1 MLRVASF
8 AALMVSLFGL
18 AAYRSGGPELLERPL
33 PANSTVANLFVIQGN
48 VGLQWADAADAAL
61 ADTAAK
67 SVRVLMLNYTAYDSA
82 YIHKMKT
89 LLAKRLPGIALTD
102 FWGGTPQQLSEA
114 LAAQDLVVITYP
126 AAGVSRQIRAYGK
139 VLKEYVQEG
148 GAVLFSGTD
157 QFGILQ
163 QYGLFDLDFGYFC
176 SGMQVHEDAY
186 DHPVLASTPSDF
198 SLANY
203 VYPLDI
209 SDANFITLADIR
221 GYPAIGYK
229 PIGNGK
235 VVYLGMEYYYDEVVS
250 SQILENTVRWLTP
263 LSTGAEVALAGGQQP
278 VENTTWQTRSAHRT
292 EERLFA
298 GSNGAAPATST
309 PTFDM
314 KVYPNPYLE
323 KATVDVNLEK
333 SAPVTIEMTDETG
346 GRVAVLL
353 PYRVLSPGFYRV
365 EVPNVAP
372 GIYFVKC
379 QAGNQTT
386 VKKVVKVAAQ

>member
-1 MLRVASF
+1 
-8 AALMVSLFGL
+8 
-18 AAYRSGGPELLERPL
+18 
-33 PANSTVANLFVIQGN
+33 
-48 VGLQWADAADAAL
+48 
-61 ADTAAK
+61 
-67 SVRVLMLNYTAYDSA
+67 
-82 YIHKMKT
+82 
-89 LLAKRLPGIALTD
+89 
-102 FWGGTPQQLSEA
+102 
-114 LAAQDLVVITYP
+114 VITYP
-126 AAGVSRQIRAYGK
+126 ASGVSRQIRAYGK

-186 DHPVLASTPSDF
+186 EHPVLASTPSDF

-221 GYPAIGYK
+221 GYPAIGFK
-229 PIGNGK
+229 QIGSGK

-263 LSTGAEVALAGGQQP
+263 LSAGAVAETSLASAAQQP
-278 VENTTWQTRSAHRT
+278 AENTSWQTRSARRT

-298 GSNGAAPATST
+298 GSVGTAPAANS

-323 KATVDVNLEK
+323 KATLDINLEK